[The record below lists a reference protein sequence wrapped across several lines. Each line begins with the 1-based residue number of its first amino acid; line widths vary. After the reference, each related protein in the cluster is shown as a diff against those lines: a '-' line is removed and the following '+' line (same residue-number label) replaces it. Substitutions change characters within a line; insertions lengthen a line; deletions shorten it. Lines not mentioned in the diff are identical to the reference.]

1 MPLCTTC
8 TQPLPH
14 LYTVYQSAH
23 NVRLE
28 RCTTCHEFADPYVAH
43 DLLVIILDL
52 ILLKRGVYRHL
63 LFNRGS
69 KPRRVDQAPAS
80 SKGNGI
86 QQSSSEDVRA
96 SGKNARDEERE
107 REKARWWLTL
117 RLGAVIVLVDSFIR
131 WSQLSASRI
140 LYTPTKIGD
149 PWASETMRIFIRILL
164 GCCVENVVFHIGI
177 TLSSSL
183 VLIGLNWFSAQQRKR
198 KTKSK
203 DASHTSPNTQ
213 NGVRQQLRYSHIPL
227 CLLYSS
233 LSKFFLLFLLSV
245 WGHPKSPAQGLPPP
259 RYEHTIRV
267 ENPAL
272 RRVWEALDDDKLD
285 REWVVRN
292 VLGGMAAGFGLRV
305 VLDCHPFF
313 TTIVILSGWGIKTVV
328 ASVVGGW
335 VGGKQIEE
343 TWLAYSIP

>member
-14 LYTVYQSAH
+14 LYIVYQSAH

-28 RCTTCHEFADPYVAH
+28 RCTTCHEFADPYVTH

-69 KPRRVDQAPAS
+69 KPRQVDQVSSS

-86 QQSSSEDVRA
+86 RRIKSCGLSE
-96 SGKNARDEERE
+96 SQ
-107 REKARWWLTL
+107 ARWWLTL
-117 RLGAVIVLVDSFIR
+117 RLGAVIVLVDSCKYASSYFL
-131 WSQLSASRI
+131 QAHLTASRI
-140 LYTPTKIGD
+140 LYNPNKIGD

-183 VLIGLNWFSAQQRKR
+183 VLIGLNWFSVQQRKR
-198 KTKSK
+198 KTKGMLIQSRY
-203 DASHTSPNTQ
+203 ASLTLI
-213 NGVRQQLRYSHIPL
+213 RCICRYSHIPL

-259 RYEHTIRV
+259 QYEHTIRV